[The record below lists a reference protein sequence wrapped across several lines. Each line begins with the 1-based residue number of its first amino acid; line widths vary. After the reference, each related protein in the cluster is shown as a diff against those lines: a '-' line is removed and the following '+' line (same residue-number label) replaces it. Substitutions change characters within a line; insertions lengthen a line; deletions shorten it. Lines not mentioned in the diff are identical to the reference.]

1 MEQELFLKKAIF
13 VIRQWSTRLVYSNNR
28 FYLELYKTLMAVN
41 AKRRAIVRVALQAFS
56 GTTATDPFDTHEELR
71 ILTRYRQEFSEL
83 PGWFLWEAQVAWD
96 CLLCFQDKQK
106 IRGNMLEI
114 GVWRGK
120 SAALSTLHASQD
132 ETCAYIDRMMLAEF
146 KNAIGLIRRSNNLF
160 LEMSSESL
168 PGMPEVMQMGST
180 FRWIHIDGEHSG
192 ESVRRDLTVAHRL
205 LAEEGILCVD
215 DFPSC
220 AYPQINFAVTEFLR
234 QHPNLTMFACGHN
247 KGYICHAES
256 AAKYL
261 GFIKNELHREMS
273 SRGAEVTIW
282 KSGRPADSNCFGITD
297 RVEMFDYRGPDWNP
311 RLIEI

>member
-56 GTTATDPFDTHEELR
+56 GTATDPFDTHEELR

-96 CLLCFQDKQK
+96 CLLCFQDKQD

-120 SAALSTLHASQD
+120 SAALSTLHARQD
-132 ETCAYIDRMMLAEF
+132 KTCAYIDR
-146 KNAIGLIRRSNNLF
+146 
-160 LEMSSESL
+160 EMS
-168 PGMPEVMQMGST
+168 
-180 FRWIHIDGEHSG
+180 
-192 ESVRRDLTVAHRL
+192 A
-205 LAEEGILCVD
+205 
-215 DFPSC
+215 
-220 AYPQINFAVTEFLR
+220 
-234 QHPNLTMFACGHN
+234 
-247 KGYICHAES
+247 
-256 AAKYL
+256 
-261 GFIKNELHREMS
+261 
-273 SRGAEVTIW
+273 RGAEVTIW
-282 KSGRPADSNCFGITD
+282 KSGRPTDSNCFGITD
-297 RVEMFDYRGPDWNP
+297 RVEMFEYRGPDWNP